1 MTRASKMLNKSLI
14 LSACFSFAALY
25 APQVAAAETPE
36 SGAARLSAMFAESL
50 DFTLNQGPY
59 SDPGLAKWKIEQV
72 FSDLTRPYCPHCPPR
87 RTLTEEEEAGV
98 SQKIRTKAEH
108 DARAQYMLGAR
119 YLMGQG
125 LPQNIAEG
133 LYWLQK
139 AVDSGSREAPY
150 ALARLYDDGLYV
162 PVDKKKAAQFYR
174 VSVPSHKAVA
184 SERLGEMYEF
194 GIGVPIDYA
203 RAMELYKVA
212 AEPMPGSN
220 FRSQSAEFKIGR
232 LYAEGKGVPRDYGKA
247 AEWFLKSTDH
257 GEGYGGADFEGQ
269 CALAILYSSG
279 LGVGRDEA
287 QAEFWLKRPN
297 TLSRKACQTL
307 RDGSQK

>member
-1 MTRASKMLNKSLI
+1 
-14 LSACFSFAALY
+14 
-25 APQVAAAETPE
+25 
-36 SGAARLSAMFAESL
+36 
-50 DFTLNQGPY
+50 
-59 SDPGLAKWKIEQV
+59 
-72 FSDLTRPYCPHCPPR
+72 
-87 RTLTEEEEAGV
+87 
-98 SQKIRTKAEH
+98 
-108 DARAQYMLGAR
+108 
-119 YLMGQG
+119 
-125 LPQNIAEG
+125 
-133 LYWLQK
+133 
-139 AVDSGSREAPY
+139 
-150 ALARLYDDGLYV
+150 
-162 PVDKKKAAQFYR
+162 
-174 VSVPSHKAVA
+174 
-184 SERLGEMYEF
+184 
-194 GIGVPIDYA
+194 
-203 RAMELYKVA
+203 
-212 AEPMPGSN
+212 MPGSN